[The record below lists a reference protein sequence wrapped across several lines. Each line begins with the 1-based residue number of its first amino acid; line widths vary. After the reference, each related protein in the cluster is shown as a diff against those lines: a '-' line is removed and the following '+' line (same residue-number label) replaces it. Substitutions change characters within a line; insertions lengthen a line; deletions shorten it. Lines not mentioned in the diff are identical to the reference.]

1 MGKKSQAKGQWLT
14 GSQRASRGEAKSGA
28 RLYFLKPGV
37 PKPKTIG
44 PIPKRKP
51 ETPRGTTVVPETKGT
66 AS

>member
-1 MGKKSQAKGQWLT
+1 MGKRSQAKERWLT
-14 GSQRASRGEAKSGA
+14 GSQRAARGEAKSGA

-51 ETPRGTTVVPETKGT
+51 ETLRGVTVAPETKGT